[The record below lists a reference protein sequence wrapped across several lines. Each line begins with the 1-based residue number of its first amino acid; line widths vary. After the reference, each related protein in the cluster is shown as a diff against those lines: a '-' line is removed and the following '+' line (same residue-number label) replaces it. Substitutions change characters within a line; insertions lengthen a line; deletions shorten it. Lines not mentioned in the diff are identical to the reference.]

1 MMSVGL
7 KFVSKDVDVDV
18 AMPVRMV
25 FTEIGHQRCL
35 I

>member
-7 KFVSKDVDVDV
+7 KPVSKDVDV
-18 AMPVRMV
+18 AMPARMLL
-25 FTEIGHQRCL
+25 TEIGRQRCL